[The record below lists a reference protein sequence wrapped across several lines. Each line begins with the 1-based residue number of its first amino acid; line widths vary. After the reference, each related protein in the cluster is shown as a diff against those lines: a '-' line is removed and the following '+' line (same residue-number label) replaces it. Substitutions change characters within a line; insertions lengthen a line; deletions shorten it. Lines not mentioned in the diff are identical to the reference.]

1 MVINRRTM
9 LTNILLRLFFYAN
22 ELQDKLTRGFLLP
35 HYIVLIFC
43 YWSNSTK
50 PFVFFRNTFLK
61 RLLLLHR
68 ILGKWKCNIIFSR
81 SVATSPIRAHTRFH
95 LRQTTALCFDDGN
108 ENAGKATLPHYTFLY
123 IFLPSMH
130 DFEVKL
136 PNFTFYGERQTD
148 DVELSLL
155 FNSELGYALRSSTT
169 GEFVWQTKGVA
180 IIKLKR
186 GITRSHFY

>member
-1 MVINRRTM
+1 MSIGNKQAHNVDKYSAPP
-9 LTNILLRLFFYAN
+9 FFYAN

-108 ENAGKATLPHYTFLY
+108 ENAGKATLPHYTFVY
-123 IFLPSMH
+123 ISLPSMH
-130 DFEVKL
+130 HFEVKL
-136 PNFTFYGERQTD
+136 PNFTFYGGAPDRRCRTFF
-148 DVELSLL
+148 SL
-155 FNSELGYALRSSTT
+155 SELGYGS
-169 GEFVWQTKGVA
+169 VGV
-180 IIKLKR
+180 
-186 GITRSHFY
+186 

>member
-1 MVINRRTM
+1 M
-9 LTNILLRLFFYAN
+9 LTNILLRLFYAN

-136 PNFTFYGERQTD
+136 PNFTFYAERQTD